1 MNILSVD
8 KKIVRQAETL
18 WNQYDAA
25 LSPKSMTM
33 AQATIHNETKV
44 DKLVEALVKGSRLGL
59 TERYFKT
66 RVGHITSPWLRFVAL
81 VEFTNLNN
89 F

>member
-1 MNILSVD
+1 MQLASVD
-8 KKIVRQAETL
+8 SKIIRHAEKL

-25 LSPKSMTM
+25 LSPKRMTM
-33 AQATIHNETKV
+33 AQAQLHNETKV
-44 DKLVEALVKGSRLGL
+44 DSLVQTLVRNSQLGL

-66 RVGHITSPWLRFVAL
+66 RVGHISSPWLRFVAL
-81 VEFTNLNN
+81 VEFTYTNN